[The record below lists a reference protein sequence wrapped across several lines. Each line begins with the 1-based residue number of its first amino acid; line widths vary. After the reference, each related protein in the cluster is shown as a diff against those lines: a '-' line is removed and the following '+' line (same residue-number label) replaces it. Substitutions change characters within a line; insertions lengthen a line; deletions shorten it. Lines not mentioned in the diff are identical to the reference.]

1 MGRKVELQKYFRF
14 LFSNDIPMMEKET
27 LQVFGVKSLANASY
41 GAFMEAVK
49 SLIATGTTEKLGLK
63 AEDFSA
69 FEALLVQLLEVNN
82 SSKKDATTKE
92 LDALDEQRDRLL
104 THLFARVALEAGSP
118 DETSQKA

>member
-1 MGRKVELQKYFRF
+1 
-14 LFSNDIPMMEKET
+14 MMEKET

-49 SLIATGTTEKLGLK
+49 TLIAKGTTEKLGLK

-104 THLFARVALEAGSP
+104 THLFARVVLEAGSP